1 MPDFI
6 ECLGHCL
13 YSSIPLYFQL
23 AFVARQVDNL
33 RSLSA
38 LQFFYI
44 LTNKAHIQQ
53 CSCQP
58 SLTTMK
64 TEAYKSICCSLSR
77 LSSPDNHT
85 NNNNNNHTT
94 KQETLAKMSNTQQNQ
109 SSGQDTKERQ
119 EAGAAAELLRAVE
132 EAGSDEEEVKE
143 EVKEEEEEDQE
154 EVKDRVY
161 CYCNGPGTG
170 RMVACDGAR
179 CVREWFHF
187 RCVGLKTAP
196 TTKKWYC
203 DDCLMLA

>member
-13 YSSIPLYFQL
+13 YSSIPLCFQL

-33 RSLSA
+33 HSLSA
-38 LQFFYI
+38 LQFFYT
-44 LTNKAHIQQ
+44 LTNKAPIQQ

-64 TEAYKSICCSLSR
+64 TEPYKSICCSISR
-77 LSSPDNHT
+77 LSSPDKHT

-109 SSGQDTKERQ
+109 ASDQDTKERQ

-143 EVKEEEEEDQE
+143 EVKEEEEDQE

-170 RMVACDGAR
+170 RMVACDGKH

-187 RCVGLKTAP
+187 RCIGIKTAP

-203 DDCLMLA
+203 DDCLMLG